1 MLHQTSVLASPH
13 LLYRRLT
20 AQIKYYAS
28 MNNVSFLFFHCLLLN
43 LSLQLVQLNAL
54 DGLKLLCF
62 HAIHLA
68 IILGVRS

>member
-1 MLHQTSVLASPH
+1 
-13 LLYRRLT
+13 
-20 AQIKYYAS
+20 